1 MKHISL
7 LCSML
12 ILFHGSVYANDD
24 KTVIPAVLKS
34 AIVYRSGAE
43 LHHTARATLEKGN
56 NDVVIEG
63 VSNDVDLNS
72 LQFGSDGGVTVMS
85 VQFSTNYLK
94 AAVKPAIVKKLED
107 SVETVTRS
115 LSRLQVILKTDKDM
129 LDLLNANKEIRGTQT
144 GLSVAELVK
153 MMEYYKTKTLELQ
166 NEIADYNERAARL
179 AELIAKLNDQ
189 LKEEKNKNTKTTGNL
204 VLQLFSPMSGSYN
217 FTISYITRNA
227 SWNPYYD
234 LFVESVNKPVRLV
247 YRAKVAQSTG
257 IDWKQVN
264 LSLSTSTPNQQNTAP
279 VFNGWFL
286 GYVNPRLQVRGVNS
300 FSNSLSGKLAG
311 AQLNETVVVGYGS
324 KSKSRVDDETEADVS
339 PVYVVNGNIM
349 SKADFERIAPQSIA
363 GMNVLKDA
371 SATALY
377 GSRATNGAIVVSL
390 KDNMGDYISVADNEL
405 NMVYNID
412 LPYDMESSG
421 KEQSVQLKESSVTSA
436 YKFYAAPKLD
446 KEAYLLADVADW
458 EQLNLIPGEANIIFE
473 GTYVGK
479 TMIDPNSTKDTL
491 TLTLGRDKRVVVKR
505 DKLAD
510 VSSVKFLGSNKKQV
524 FTYEITVKNNKK
536 EKISMLLKDQYP
548 LSTNKDIEVE
558 VLETSGADVNK
569 DLGILNWN
577 IELAPG
583 ESKKYRLSYS
593 VKYPKD
599 KIVNLN

>member
-1 MKHISL
+1 L
-7 LCSML
+7 L
-12 ILFHGSVYANDD
+12 ILLPGFASANND

-43 LHHTARATLEKGN
+43 LHHTAKASLEKGN
-56 NDVVIEG
+56 NDIVIEG
-63 VSNDVDLNS
+63 ISNNVDLNS

-85 VQFSTNYLK
+85 VEFATNYLK
-94 AAVKPAIVKKLED
+94 TAVKSASVKKLED
-107 SVETVTRS
+107 SVETVNRAF
-115 LSRLQVILKTDKDM
+115 SRLQVILKTDND
-129 LDLLNANKEIRGTQT
+129 LLNLLNANKEIRGTQT

-179 AELIAKLNDQ
+179 AELIAKLNGQ
-189 LKEEKNKNTKTTGNL
+189 LQEEKNNSTKTSGTL
-204 VLQLFSPMSGSYN
+204 ILQLFSPMSGSFD
-217 FTISYITRNA
+217 FTISYITKNA

-234 LFVESVNKPVRLV
+234 LFVESVNKPVKLV

-257 IDWKQVN
+257 LDWKQVK
-264 LSLSTSTPNQQNTAP
+264 LSLSTSTPNQHNTAP

-286 GYVNPRLQVRGVNS
+286 GYVNPRLQTNGVSS
-300 FSNSLSGKLAG
+300 FSNSLSRESL
-311 AQLNETVVVGYGS
+311 QEVVVVGYA
-324 KSKSRVDDETEADVS
+324 KSKKDDETEADDS

-349 SKADFERIAPQSIA
+349 NKADFERISPQSIA
-363 GMNVLKDA
+363 RMDVLKDA
-371 SATALY
+371 AATAMY
-377 GSRATNGAIVVSL
+377 GSRAANGAIVVTL

-405 NMVYNID
+405 NTVYNID

-421 KEQSVQLKESSVTSA
+421 KEQSVQLKESSVASV
-436 YKFYAAPKLD
+436 YKFYSAPKLD
-446 KEAYLLADVADW
+446 NEAYLLADIADW
-458 EQLNLIPGEANIIFE
+458 EKLNLIPGEANIIFE

-491 TLTLGRDKRVVVKR
+491 TLTLGKDKRVVVKR
-505 DKLAD
+505 DKLVD
-510 VSSVKFLGSNKKQV
+510 LSSVKFLGSNKKQV

-548 LSTNKDIEVE
+548 LTTNKDIEVE
-558 VLETSGADVNK
+558 VLETSGADINK

-583 ESKKYRLSYS
+583 ESKKYKLSYS
-593 VKYPKD
+593 IKYPKD

>member
-1 MKHISL
+1 MKLICL
-7 LCSML
+7 LCSMI
-12 ILFHGSVYANDD
+12 ILLPSFAYVNNDR
-24 KTVIPAVLKS
+24 TVIPAVLKS

-43 LHHTARATLEKGN
+43 LHHTAKATLEKGN

-72 LQFGSDGGVTVMS
+72 LQFGSDGGVTIMS
-85 VQFSTNYLK
+85 VEFATNYLK
-94 AAVKPAIVKKLED
+94 PGVKPMLVKKLED
-107 SVETVTRS
+107 SVETETRA

-166 NEIADYNERAARL
+166 NEITDYNERAAKL
-179 AELIAKLNDQ
+179 AELIAKLNNQ
-189 LKEEKNKNTKTTGNL
+189 LNEEKNKNTKTTGSL
-204 VLQLFSPMSGSYN
+204 ILQLFSPMSGNFN
-217 FTISYITRNA
+217 FTISYITKNA

-234 LFVESVNKPVRLV
+234 LFVESVNKPVRLI

-257 IDWKQVN
+257 IDWKQVK

-286 GYVNPRLQVRGVNS
+286 GYINPVTSSLQIRGASS
-300 FSNSLSGKLAG
+300 FVNSLSGNMSL
-311 AQLNETVVVGYGS
+311 QEVVVTGYGTRMKQS
-324 KSKSRVDDETEADVS
+324 MATEADAT
-339 PVYVVNGNIM
+339 PVYVVNGNII

-363 GMNVLKDA
+363 SMNVLKDVA
-371 SATALY
+371 ATAIY
-377 GSRATNGAIVVSL
+377 GSRAANGAIVVTL
-390 KDNMGDYISVADNEL
+390 KDKMGDYVSIADNEL

-421 KEQSVQLKESSVTSA
+421 KEQSVQLKESSVAST

-458 EQLNLIPGEANIIFE
+458 EPLNLIPGEANIIFE

-479 TMIDPNSTKDTL
+479 TIIDPNSTKDTL

-505 DKLAD
+505 DKLVD

-524 FTYEITVKNNKK
+524 FSYEITVKNNKK

-558 VLETSGADVNK
+558 LLETSGADVNK

-583 ESKKYRLSYS
+583 ESKKYKLSYS

-599 KIVNLN
+599 KMVNLN

>member
-1 MKHISL
+1 MKLISL
-7 LCSML
+7 LCLMI
-12 ILFHGSVYANDD
+12 ILLSSFTYVNKDRI
-24 KTVIPAVLKS
+24 VIPAVLKS

-43 LHHTARATLEKGN
+43 LHHTAKASLEKGN
-56 NDVVIEG
+56 NEVVIEG

-85 VQFSTNYLK
+85 VEFVTNYLK
-94 AAVKPAIVKKLED
+94 PAVKPTLVKKLED
-107 SVETVTRS
+107 SVEIVNRA

-166 NEIADYNERAARL
+166 NEITDYNERAVKL
-179 AELIAKLNDQ
+179 AELMAKLNDQ
-189 LKEEKNKNTKTTGNL
+189 LNEEKNKHTKTTGNL
-204 VLQLFSPMSGSYN
+204 ILQLFSPMSGSFN
-217 FTISYITRNA
+217 FTISYITKNA

-234 LFVESVNKPVRLV
+234 LFVESVDKPIRLI

-257 IDWKQVN
+257 IDWQQVK
-264 LSLSTSTPNQQNTAP
+264 LSLSTSIPNQQNTAP

-286 GYVNPRLQVRGVNS
+286 GYINPKVQIRGVS
-300 FSNSLSGKLAG
+300 SMTNSLSGKVAGLA
-311 AQLNETVVVGYGS
+311 LNEVVVSGYSS
-324 KSKSRVDDETEADVS
+324 KSMYKSEETEADAT

-349 SKADFERIAPQSIA
+349 NKADFERIAPQSIA

-371 SATALY
+371 AATAIY
-377 GSRATNGAIVVSL
+377 GSRAANGAIVVTL
-390 KDNMGDYISVADNEL
+390 KDNMSDYISVADNEL

-412 LPYDMESSG
+412 LPYDMESNG
-421 KEQSVQLKESSVTSA
+421 KEQSVQLKESSVASV

-446 KEAYLLADVADW
+446 KEAYLLADIADW

-505 DKLAD
+505 DKLVD

-524 FTYEITVKNNKK
+524 FSYEITVKNNKK

-558 VLETSGADVNK
+558 VQETSGADVNK

-583 ESKKYRLSYS
+583 ESKKYKLSYS

-599 KIVNLN
+599 KMVNVN

>member
-1 MKHISL
+1 MKLISL
-7 LCSML
+7 LCLMI
-12 ILFHGSVYANDD
+12 ILLSSFTYVNKDRI
-24 KTVIPAVLKS
+24 VIPAVLKS

-43 LHHTARATLEKGN
+43 LHHTAKASLEKGN
-56 NDVVIEG
+56 NEVVIEG

-85 VQFSTNYLK
+85 VEFVTNYLK
-94 AAVKPAIVKKLED
+94 LAVKPTLVKKLED
-107 SVETVTRS
+107 SVEIVNRA
-115 LSRLQVILKTDKDM
+115 LSRLQVILKTDKEM

-166 NEIADYNERAARL
+166 NEITDYNERAVKL
-179 AELIAKLNDQ
+179 AELMAKLNDQ
-189 LKEEKNKNTKTTGNL
+189 LNEEKNKNTKTTGNL
-204 VLQLFSPMSGSYN
+204 ILQLFSPMSGSFN
-217 FTISYITRNA
+217 FTISYITKNA

-234 LFVESVNKPVRLV
+234 LFVESVDKPIRLI

-257 IDWKQVN
+257 IDWQQVK

-286 GYVNPRLQVRGVNS
+286 GYINPKVQIRGVS
-300 FSNSLSGKLAG
+300 SMTNSLSGKVAGLA
-311 AQLNETVVVGYGS
+311 LNEVVVSGYGS
-324 KSKSRVDDETEADVS
+324 KSMYKSEETEADAT

-349 SKADFERIAPQSIA
+349 NKADFERIAPQSIA

-371 SATALY
+371 AATAIY
-377 GSRATNGAIVVSL
+377 GSRAANGAIVVTL
-390 KDNMGDYISVADNEL
+390 KDNMSDYISVADNEL

-412 LPYDMESSG
+412 LPYDMESNG
-421 KEQSVQLKESSVTSA
+421 KEQSVQLKESSVASV

-446 KEAYLLADVADW
+446 KEAYLLADIADW

-505 DKLAD
+505 DKLVD

-524 FTYEITVKNNKK
+524 FSYEITVKNNKK

-558 VLETSGADVNK
+558 VQETSGADVNK

-583 ESKKYRLSYS
+583 ESKKYKLSYS

-599 KIVNLN
+599 KMVNVN

>member
-1 MKHISL
+1 MIIL
-7 LCSML
+7 LSSFTYVNKDR
-12 ILFHGSVYANDD
+12 I
-24 KTVIPAVLKS
+24 VIPAVLKS

-43 LHHTARATLEKGN
+43 LHHTAKASLEKGN
-56 NDVVIEG
+56 NEVVIEG

-85 VQFSTNYLK
+85 VEFVTNYLK
-94 AAVKPAIVKKLED
+94 PAVKPTLVKKLED
-107 SVETVTRS
+107 SVEIVNRA

-166 NEIADYNERAARL
+166 NEITDYNERAVKL
-179 AELIAKLNDQ
+179 VELMAKLNDQ
-189 LKEEKNKNTKTTGNL
+189 LNEEKNKNTKTTGNL
-204 VLQLFSPMSGSYN
+204 ILQLFSPMSGSFN
-217 FTISYITRNA
+217 FTISYITKHA

-234 LFVESVNKPVRLV
+234 LFVESVDKPIRLI

-257 IDWKQVN
+257 IDWQQVK

-286 GYVNPRLQVRGVNS
+286 GYINPKVQIRGVS
-300 FSNSLSGKLAG
+300 SMTNSLSGKVAGLA
-311 AQLNETVVVGYGS
+311 LNEVVVSGYGS
-324 KSKSRVDDETEADVS
+324 KSMYKSEETEADAS

-349 SKADFERIAPQSIA
+349 NKADFERIAPQSIA

-371 SATALY
+371 AATAIY
-377 GSRATNGAIVVSL
+377 GSRAANGAIVVTL
-390 KDNMGDYISVADNEL
+390 KDNMSDYISVADNEL

-412 LPYDMESSG
+412 LPYDMESNG
-421 KEQSVQLKESSVTSA
+421 KEQSVQLKESSVASV

-446 KEAYLLADVADW
+446 KEAYLLADIDDW

-505 DKLAD
+505 DKLVD

-524 FTYEITVKNNKK
+524 FSYEITVKNNKK

-558 VLETSGADVNK
+558 VQETSGADVNK

-583 ESKKYRLSYS
+583 ESKKYKLSYS

-599 KIVNLN
+599 KMVNVN

>member
-1 MKHISL
+1 MKLISL
-7 LCSML
+7 LCLMI
-12 ILFHGSVYANDD
+12 ILLPSFTYVSND

-34 AIVYRSGAE
+34 AIVYRFGAE
-43 LHHTARATLEKGN
+43 LHHTAKATLEKGN

-85 VQFSTNYLK
+85 VEFATNYLK
-94 AAVKPAIVKKLED
+94 SAAKPAIVKKLED
-107 SVETVTRS
+107 SVETVTRAH
-115 LSRLQVILKTDKDM
+115 SRLQVILKTDKDM

-166 NEIADYNERAARL
+166 NEIADYNERAAKL
-179 AELIAKLNDQ
+179 AELIAKLNAQ
-189 LKEEKNKNTKTTGNL
+189 LKEEKNKNTKTSGNL
-204 VLQLFSPMSGSYN
+204 VLQLFSPMSGSFN
-217 FTISYITRNA
+217 FTISYITKNA

-234 LFVESVNKPVRLV
+234 LFVESVNKPVRLI
-247 YRAKVAQSTG
+247 YKAKVAQSTG
-257 IDWKQVN
+257 IDWQQVK

-286 GYVNPRLQVRGVNS
+286 GYVNPRIQIRGVSS
-300 FSNSLSGKLAG
+300 FNNSLSGNVAG
-311 AQLNETVVVGYGS
+311 LQLNETVVVGYGS
-324 KSKSRVDDETEADVS
+324 KRKTMNQEEVNTD
-339 PVYVVNGNIM
+339 PVYVVNGNVI
-349 SKADFERIAPQSIA
+349 SKGDFERIAPQSIA
-363 GMNVLKDA
+363 SMDVLKDA
-371 SATALY
+371 AATSIY
-377 GSRATNGAIVVSL
+377 GSRAANGAIVVTL
-390 KDNMGDYISVADNEL
+390 KDNMGDYISVTDNEL

-421 KEQSVQLKESSVTSA
+421 KEQSVQLKESSVASA

-446 KEAYLLADVADW
+446 KEAYLLADIADW

-491 TLTLGRDKRVVVKR
+491 SLTLGRDKRVVIKR
-505 DKLAD
+505 DKLVD

-524 FTYEITVKNNKK
+524 FNYEITVKNNKK

-558 VLETSGADVNK
+558 VLETSGADINK

-583 ESKKYRLSYS
+583 ESKKYKLSYS

>member
-1 MKHISL
+1 MKLISL
-7 LCSML
+7 LCITI
-12 ILFHGSVYANDD
+12 ILLPCFASGNDD

-34 AIVYRSGAE
+34 AVVYRSGAE
-43 LHHTARATLEKGN
+43 LHHTAKATLEKGN
-56 NDVVIEG
+56 NDIVIEG

-85 VQFSTNYLK
+85 MEFSTNYLK
-94 AAVKPAIVKKLED
+94 PVVKSALVKKLED
-107 SVETVTRS
+107 SVETSTRA

-144 GLSVAELVK
+144 GLSVAELMK

-166 NEIADYNERAARL
+166 NEITDYNERAAKL
-179 AELIAKLNDQ
+179 TELINKLKGQ
-189 LKEEKNKNTKTTGNL
+189 LNEEKNNNTKITGNL
-204 VLQLFSPMSGSYN
+204 ILQLFSPMSGSYN
-217 FTISYITRNA
+217 FSISYITKNA

-234 LFVESVNKPVRLV
+234 IFVESVNKPVRLI

-257 IDWKQVN
+257 IDWNQVK

-286 GYVNPRLQVRGVNS
+286 GYVNPSIRIRGMNS
-300 FSNSLSGKLAG
+300 MSNSLSGRIPGLMV
-311 AQLNETVVVGYGS
+311 NEEVVVSAYGS
-324 KSKSRVDDETEADVS
+324 KSKKSEEKDDDAT
-339 PVYVVNGNIM
+339 PVYVVNGIPM
-349 SKADFERIAPQSIA
+349 SKADFERISPESIA
-363 GMNVLKDA
+363 SVNVLKDA
-371 SATALY
+371 DATAIY
-377 GSRATNGAIVVSL
+377 GSRAANGAIVVTL

-412 LPYDMESSG
+412 LPYDMESNG
-421 KEQSVQLKESSVTSA
+421 KEQSVQLKENNVTA
-436 YKFYAAPKLD
+436 VYKFYAAPKLD
-446 KEAYLLADVADW
+446 KEAYLLADISDW
-458 EQLNLIPGEANIIFE
+458 EQLNLLPGEANIIFE
-473 GTYVGK
+473 NTYVGK

-491 TLTLGRDKRVVVKR
+491 TLTLGKDKRVVVKR

-510 VSSVKFLGSNKKQV
+510 VSSVKFLGTNKKQV
-524 FTYEITVKNNKK
+524 FSYEITVKNNKK

-558 VLETSGADVNK
+558 VLEISAADVNK

>member
-1 MKHISL
+1 MKLIFPLCLMIIL
-7 LCSML
+7 LSSFTYVNKDR
-12 ILFHGSVYANDD
+12 I
-24 KTVIPAVLKS
+24 VIPAVLKS

-43 LHHTARATLEKGN
+43 LHHMAKASLEKGN

-85 VQFSTNYLK
+85 VEFVTNYLK
-94 AAVKPAIVKKLED
+94 PAVKPTLVKKLED
-107 SVETVTRS
+107 SVEIVTRA

-166 NEIADYNERAARL
+166 NEITDYNERSVKL
-179 AELIAKLNDQ
+179 EELMAKLNDQ
-189 LKEEKNKNTKTTGNL
+189 LNEEKNKNTKTTGNL
-204 VLQLFSPMSGSYN
+204 ILQLFSPMSGSFN
-217 FTISYITRNA
+217 FTISYITKNA

-234 LFVESVNKPVRLV
+234 LFVESVNKPVRLI

-257 IDWKQVN
+257 IDWQQVK

-286 GYVNPRLQVRGVNS
+286 GYINPKVQIRG
-300 FSNSLSGKLAG
+300 FSSMTNSLSGNLA
-311 AQLNETVVVGYGS
+311 LNEVVVSGYGS
-324 KSKSRVDDETEADVS
+324 KSMYKREETEAEAA
-339 PVYVVNGNIM
+339 PVYIVNGNM
-349 SKADFERIAPQSIA
+349 MNKADFERIAPQSIA
-363 GMNVLKDA
+363 DMNVLKDA
-371 SATALY
+371 AATAIY
-377 GSRATNGAIVVSL
+377 GSRAANGAIVVRL
-390 KDNMGDYISVADNEL
+390 KDNMSDYISVADNEL

-412 LPYDMESSG
+412 LPYDMESNG
-421 KEQSVQLKESSVTSA
+421 KEQSVQLKESSVASV

-446 KEAYLLADVADW
+446 KEAYLLADIADW

-505 DKLAD
+505 DKLVD

-524 FTYEITVKNNKK
+524 FSYEITVKNNKK

-558 VLETSGADVNK
+558 VLETSGADVNQ

-583 ESKKYRLSYS
+583 ESKKYKLSYS

-599 KIVNLN
+599 KMVNVN

>member
-1 MKHISL
+1 MKLIFPLCLMIIL
-7 LCSML
+7 LSSFTYVNKDR
-12 ILFHGSVYANDD
+12 I
-24 KTVIPAVLKS
+24 VIPAVLKS

-43 LHHTARATLEKGN
+43 LHHTAKASLEKGN

-85 VQFSTNYLK
+85 VEFVTNYLK
-94 AAVKPAIVKKLED
+94 PAVKPTLVKKLED
-107 SVETVTRS
+107 SVEIVTRA

-166 NEIADYNERAARL
+166 NEITDYNERTVKL
-179 AELIAKLNDQ
+179 AELLAKLNDQ
-189 LKEEKNKNTKTTGNL
+189 LNEEKSKNTKTTGNL
-204 VLQLFSPMSGSYN
+204 ILQLFSPMSGSFN
-217 FTISYITRNA
+217 FTISYITKNA

-234 LFVESVNKPVRLV
+234 LFVESVNKPVRLI

-257 IDWKQVN
+257 IDWQQVK

-286 GYVNPRLQVRGVNS
+286 GYINPKVQIRG
-300 FSNSLSGKLAG
+300 FSSMTNSLSGNVA
-311 AQLNETVVVGYGS
+311 LNEVVVSGYGS
-324 KSKSRVDDETEADVS
+324 KSMYKREETEAEAA
-339 PVYVVNGNIM
+339 PVYIVNGNM
-349 SKADFERIAPQSIA
+349 MNKADFERIAPQSIA
-363 GMNVLKDA
+363 DMNVLKDA
-371 SATALY
+371 AATAIY
-377 GSRATNGAIVVSL
+377 GSRAANGAIVVRL
-390 KDNMGDYISVADNEL
+390 KDNMSDYISVADNEL

-412 LPYDMESSG
+412 LPYDMESNG
-421 KEQSVQLKESSVTSA
+421 KEQSVQLKESSVASV

-446 KEAYLLADVADW
+446 KEAYLLADIADW

-505 DKLAD
+505 DKLVD

-524 FTYEITVKNNKK
+524 FSYEITVKNNKK

-583 ESKKYRLSYS
+583 ESKKYKLSYS

-599 KIVNLN
+599 KMVNVN

>member
-1 MKHISL
+1 MKLICL
-7 LCSML
+7 LCSMI
-12 ILFHGSVYANDD
+12 ILLPSFAYVNNDR
-24 KTVIPAVLKS
+24 TVIPAVLKS

-43 LHHTARATLEKGN
+43 LHHTAKATLEKGN

-85 VQFSTNYLK
+85 VEFATNYLK
-94 AAVKPAIVKKLED
+94 PGVKPMLVKKLED
-107 SVETVTRS
+107 SVETETRA

-166 NEIADYNERAARL
+166 NEITDYNERAVKL
-179 AELIAKLNDQ
+179 AELIAKLNNQ
-189 LKEEKNKNTKTTGNL
+189 LNEEKNKNTKTTGNL
-204 VLQLFSPMSGSYN
+204 ILQLFSPMSGNFN
-217 FTISYITRNA
+217 FTISYITKNA

-234 LFVESVNKPVRLV
+234 LFVESVNKPVQLI

-257 IDWKQVN
+257 IDWKQVK

-286 GYVNPRLQVRGVNS
+286 GYINPVSSNLQIRGTSS
-300 FSNSLSGKLAG
+300 FANSLSGNMSL
-311 AQLNETVVVGYGS
+311 QEVVVTGYGTKMKQS
-324 KSKSRVDDETEADVS
+324 LATEADAT
-339 PVYVVNGNIM
+339 PVYVVNGNII

-363 GMNVLKDA
+363 SMNVLKDA
-371 SATALY
+371 AATAIY
-377 GSRATNGAIVVSL
+377 GSRAANGAIVVAL
-390 KDNMGDYISVADNEL
+390 KDKMGDYVSIADNEL

-421 KEQSVQLKESSVTSA
+421 KEQSVQLKESSVAST

-479 TMIDPNSTKDTL
+479 TIIDPNSTKDTL

-505 DKLAD
+505 DKLVD

-524 FTYEITVKNNKK
+524 FSYEITVKNNKK

-558 VLETSGADVNK
+558 LLETSGADVNK

-583 ESKKYRLSYS
+583 ESKKYKLSYS

-599 KIVNLN
+599 KMVNLN

>member
-1 MKHISL
+1 
-7 LCSML
+7 
-12 ILFHGSVYANDD
+12 
-24 KTVIPAVLKS
+24 
-34 AIVYRSGAE
+34 VYRSGAE
-43 LHHTARATLEKGN
+43 LHHTAKATLEKGN

-85 VQFSTNYLK
+85 VELATNYLK
-94 AAVKPAIVKKLED
+94 PGVKPMLVKKLED
-107 SVETVTRS
+107 SVETETRA

-166 NEIADYNERAARL
+166 NEITDYNERAVKL
-179 AELIAKLNDQ
+179 AELIAKLNNQ
-189 LKEEKNKNTKTTGNL
+189 LNEEKNKNTKTTGSL
-204 VLQLFSPMSGSYN
+204 ILQLFSPMSGNFN
-217 FTISYITRNA
+217 FTISYITKNA

-234 LFVESVNKPVRLV
+234 LFVESVNKPVRLI

-286 GYVNPRLQVRGVNS
+286 GYINPVSSSLQIRGTNS
-300 FSNSLSGKLAG
+300 FANSLSGNMSL
-311 AQLNETVVVGYGS
+311 QEVVVAGYGTRMKQS
-324 KSKSRVDDETEADVS
+324 LATEADAT
-339 PVYVVNGNIM
+339 PVYVVNGNII

-363 GMNVLKDA
+363 SMNVLKDA
-371 SATALY
+371 SASAIY
-377 GSRATNGAIVVSL
+377 GSRAANGAIVVAL
-390 KDNMGDYISVADNEL
+390 KDKMGDYVSIADNEL

-421 KEQSVQLKESSVTSA
+421 KEQSVQLKESSVAST

-479 TMIDPNSTKDTL
+479 TIIDPNSTKDTL

-505 DKLAD
+505 DKLVD

-524 FTYEITVKNNKK
+524 FSYEITVKNNKK

-558 VLETSGADVNK
+558 LLETSGADVNK

-583 ESKKYRLSYS
+583 ESKKYKLSYS

-599 KIVNLN
+599 KMVNLN